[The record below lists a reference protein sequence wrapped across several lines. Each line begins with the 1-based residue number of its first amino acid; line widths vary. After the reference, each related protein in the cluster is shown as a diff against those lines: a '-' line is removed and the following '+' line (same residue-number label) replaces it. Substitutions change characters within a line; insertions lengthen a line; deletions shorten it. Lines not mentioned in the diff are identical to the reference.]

1 MPGHRGWSLE
11 GADHVSASEGREHW
25 ELLPGAGV
33 GPLRF
38 GMSPVKVADA
48 LGVSEPQKLVGGLYG
63 QEDFAD
69 GVKVF
74 YDAGKL
80 ACVALD
86 AVTGPQVLL
95 AGFALAGRD
104 PEQAHHLLLDYAAE
118 HGSCL
123 MYTLDH
129 SLALTDL
136 GVLLRSQEVGG
147 VRMSRPVFV
156 KEDWLESEYYRDRL
170 PMEGVPA
177 TDESPWQS

>member
-1 MPGHRGWSLE
+1 MS
-11 GADHVSASEGREHW
+11 VSEGREHW

-33 GPLRF
+33 GPLRL
-38 GMSPVKVADA
+38 GMNPVEVADA
-48 LGVSEPQKLVGGLYG
+48 LGVSEPQLVGGLYG

-104 PEQAHHLLLDYAAE
+104 PEQEHQFLLDYAAE
-118 HGSCL
+118 HGSWL
-123 MYTLDH
+123 LYTPYH

-136 GVLLRSQEVGG
+136 GVLLGSQEVGG

-156 KEDWLESEYYRDRL
+156 KEDWLESEYFRDRL
-170 PMEGVPA
+170 ALEGVPA

>member
-1 MPGHRGWSLE
+1 M
-11 GADHVSASEGREHW
+11 SAGEGREHW
-25 ELLPGAGV
+25 ELLPGAGL
-33 GPLRF
+33 GPLRL
-38 GMSPVKVADA
+38 GMSPAEVADA
-48 LGVSEPQKLVGGLYG
+48 LRVSEPQKRAGGPYE

-80 ACVALD
+80 ACIAPE

-95 AGFALAGRD
+95 ADFALAGRD
-104 PEQAHHLLLDYAAE
+104 PEQVHQFLLDYAAE

-123 MYTLDH
+123 LYTLDD

-136 GVLLRSQEVGG
+136 GVLLRAQEVGG
-147 VRMSRPVFV
+147 VRISRPIFV

-170 PMEGVPA
+170 PLEGVPV
-177 TDESPWQS
+177 TDASPWPS